1 MFSRK
6 KKNYRVFVVTALVI
20 AICVLIVMIFWPE
33 KPEANNEVNA
43 NVQAETR
50 QEDTKPK
57 VDIENEQLEDTKQEQ
72 KSYYIVK
79 KNENMISVFFV
90 TEDGKELK
98 LEDTEILYDLLPEE
112 DQANFN
118 KGIILEEYEQLA
130 SLLQDFEG

>member
-6 KKNYRVFVVTALVI
+6 KKNYRVFVVTALII

-50 QEDTKPK
+50 QEETKPK

-79 KNENMISVFFV
+79 KNEDMISVFFV

-118 KGIILEEYEQLA
+118 KGIILEEYEQLDSDGDA
-130 SLLQDFEG
+130 PN

>member
-20 AICVLIVMIFWPE
+20 AICVLIVMIFWPK
-33 KPEANNEVNA
+33 KPEVNDDMNV
-43 NVQAETR
+43 NVQAETDK
-50 QEDTKPK
+50 EDIAPK
-57 VDIENEQLEDTKQEQ
+57 VDIEKEQLEDTKQVQ

-79 KNENMISVFFV
+79 KNDDMISVFFV

>member
-6 KKNYRVFVVTALVI
+6 KKNYRVFVVTALII

-33 KPEANNEVNA
+33 KPEVNDDMNV
-43 NVQAETR
+43 NVQAETDK
-50 QEDTKPK
+50 EDIAPK
-57 VDIENEQLEDTKQEQ
+57 VDIEKEQLEDTKQVQ

-79 KNENMISVFFV
+79 KNDDMISVFFV

-118 KGIILEEYEQLA
+118 KGIILEEYEQLS

>member
-79 KNENMISVFFV
+79 KNEDMISVFFV

-118 KGIILEEYEQLA
+118 QGIVLEEYEQLA